1 MAREGVVELYHQ
13 LYCTADELLF
23 QSSLSSF
30 PTHQHRH
37 TSMERMRQADGD
49 MKKKYDAER
58 RHQLIR
64 YRLLA
69 AFAERLQPHGL
80 GGQGEALPPLLL
92 VALDS
97 AVSLDLVG
105 DPGLDDQVVKADT
118 VRDRQLGDVKDQPL
132 ASHGG
137 DDEFL
142 VGSHDRLLSCFLAA
156 NAARSPSGG
165 KLRAILYITRDE
177 VSTAKEKHNN
187 ISLHQSRSHLVLT
200 SACQ

>member
-1 MAREGVVELYHQ
+1 
-13 LYCTADELLF
+13 
-23 QSSLSSF
+23 
-30 PTHQHRH
+30 
-37 TSMERMRQADGD
+37 MRQADGD

-105 DPGLDDQVVKADT
+105 DNLDLTVDGLAIVGDT
-118 VRDRQLGDVKDQPL
+118 LDPDNDN
-132 ASHGG
+132 
-137 DDEFL
+137 
-142 VGSHDRLLSCFLAA
+142 GSHDGFPSTSSRRLPPAS
-156 NAARSPSGG
+156 
-165 KLRAILYITRDE
+165 
-177 VSTAKEKHNN
+177 V
-187 ISLHQSRSHLVLT
+187 
-200 SACQ
+200 